1 MPVQIQL
8 TLKDYLRAY
17 RAHAGSVCFFLPIL
31 GSTFLIA
38 GIWRLWIESEIF
50 SPLMSIAFGVFCIVA
65 VPVSVR
71 RNFKANK
78 KLVIP
83 YNVTASSEGLELAS
97 EYGNS
102 LTRWQAFVQFA
113 ETNDV
118 FLLYTQPRLY
128 HMFPKRFFSP
138 EQLEE
143 FGHLVRAHVAPK
155 KSEGKKIVWLL
166 VFWGAIL
173 IAAIVSYQ
181 FMKRS
186 GQ

>member
-1 MPVQIQL
+1 MPVKIQL

-17 RAHAGSVCFFLPIL
+17 RAHAGWSYFFLPAWGSMAIL
-31 GSTFLIA
+31 AGIFHSSILMSTAHGIVLIAVGVFLIS
-38 GIWRLWIESEIF
+38 LL
-50 SPLMSIAFGVFCIVA
+50 PMVL
-65 VPVSVR
+65 R
-71 RNFKANK
+71 RHFKCNK

-83 YNVTASSEGLELAS
+83 YNVTASSEGIELAA

-102 LTRWQAFVQFA
+102 FTRWQAFVQFA

-118 FLLYTQPRLY
+118 FLLYPQPRLY
-128 HMFPKRFFSP
+128 QMFPKRFFSP

-143 FGHLVRAHVAPK
+143 FNRLVRAHVAPK
-155 KSEGKKIVWLL
+155 KGEGKKIVWLL